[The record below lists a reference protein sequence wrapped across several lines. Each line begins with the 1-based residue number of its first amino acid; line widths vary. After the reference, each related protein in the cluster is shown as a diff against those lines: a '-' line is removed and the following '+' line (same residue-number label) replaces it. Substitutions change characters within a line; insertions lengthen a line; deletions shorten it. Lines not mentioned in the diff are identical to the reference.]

1 MTEDRKNVVDLVD
14 AAPRQFSN
22 ALARKHF
29 RHLSEAQTPHANT
42 RYQYKL
48 TRAHEWS
55 RQYYEAEN
63 FLRRAF
69 ILCLFLVVW
78 PGIGRAEESLGK
90 AIKKVTRQ
98 DHFKHAHWG
107 ALFVDRASG
116 DVVFEHAVDKLF
128 APASTTKLFSER
140 SKQSDRAAA
149 RSFALTHDR
158 PDVIRL
164 LGVVRDD
171 GAITQR

>member
-69 ILCLFLVVW
+69 ILCLFLAVW
-78 PGIGRAEESLGK
+78 VFSLHGPDYRFGT
-90 AIKKVTRQ
+90 V
-98 DHFKHAHWG
+98 
-107 ALFVDRASG
+107 ASLAWAA
-116 DVVFEHAVDKLF
+116 FCLF
-128 APASTTKLFSER
+128 ALKMFNRHLKADLDLINR
-140 SKQSDRAAA
+140 SAFQGRC
-149 RSFALTHDR
+149 LEEY
-158 PDVIRL
+158 
-164 LGVVRDD
+164 VR
-171 GAITQR
+171 